1 MKNNDNIFS
10 YIMTGV
16 STVFTALQTEEVLRI
31 ISIVITCLSAA
42 IAMSYSIYKWYKEA
56 KKDGKISSD
65 EIKEITGDISKNL
78 NDLKENL
85 DSSKKDDKIKVEK
98 EESENENH
106 K

>member
-16 STVFTALQTEEVLRI
+16 STIFTALQTEEVLRI

-56 KKDGKISSD
+56 KKDGELYNIVKID
-65 EIKEITGDISKNL
+65 
-78 NDLKENL
+78 
-85 DSSKKDDKIKVEK
+85 V
-98 EESENENH
+98 
-106 K
+106 

>member
-56 KKDGKISSD
+56 KKDGEISSD

-85 DSSKKDDKIKVEK
+85 DSTKKDDKIKVEK

-106 K
+106 